1 MSRIF
6 RHIENFFLHTVCGV
20 HIWVSTARSQRWCG
34 HDDGGRGS
42 RSDGHLQS
50 RQEHDVVLAS
60 LPLFLDN
67 DELLHVV
74 VLCQLFCRFSFVV
87 LDIHICTFTNEHRY
101 YRWMI
106 IYRCPH
112 ESGPSILSYKK
123 KINTYTFTI
132 ILSYWSYTSIF
143 IFFSHG
149 LPIYTILLSFYG
161 LINYLPTIGP
171 SYYYMYLLS
180 STYVRYH
187 LFKWSY
193 WLRTYNSINII
204 QKSTITHIVSM
215 YFLF

>member
-101 YRWMI
+101 YRWI
-106 IYRCPH
+106 IILRCH
-112 ESGPSILSYKK
+112 LESGSSILSYKK

-132 ILSYWSYTSIF
+132 KHTYSHIHAYIHTYTHKLLYSHNNTHTNVKYIL
-143 IFFSHG
+143 
-149 LPIYTILLSFYG
+149 
-161 LINYLPTIGP
+161 
-171 SYYYMYLLS
+171 
-180 STYVRYH
+180 YH
-187 LFKWSY
+187 LS
-193 WLRTYNSINII
+193 L
-204 QKSTITHIVSM
+204 
-215 YFLF
+215 